1 MARISYRMA
10 LRSFRIRPRP
20 LRLPHLTRLPFTLR
34 LPPTQNLPLQKLLLQ
49 PTRKPVVAEALSH
62 ESVTAVYSAASC
74 HHTLDGWSASGR
86 LRCVSPVT
94 GFRASAGGLSDYSN
108 SDVLPRRQPGR
119 HGLFRYPSS
128 RTRVRR
134 NSRSQSDDLD
144 ELLWQLRHHSAI

>member
-1 MARISYRMA
+1 RMA
-10 LRSFRIRPRP
+10 LRSFRIRRRP
-20 LRLPHLTRLPFTLR
+20 LRFPHLTRLPFSL
-34 LPPTQNLPLQKLLLQ
+34 LLQKLPLQ

-74 HHTLDGWSASGR
+74 HHALDGWSASGR

-94 GFRASAGGLSDYSN
+94 GFRASAGGLSDDSN
-108 SDVLPRRQPGR
+108 SDVLPRRQPGC
-119 HGLFRYPSS
+119 HGLFRYRSS

-144 ELLWQLRHHSAI
+144 ELLWQLRHNSAIQSRPEY